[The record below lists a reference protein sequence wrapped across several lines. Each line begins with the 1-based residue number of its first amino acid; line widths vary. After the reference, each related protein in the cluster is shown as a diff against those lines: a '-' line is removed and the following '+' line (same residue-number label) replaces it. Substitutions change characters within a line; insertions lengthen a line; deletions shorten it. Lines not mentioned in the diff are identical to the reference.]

1 MNNLLAPSIL
11 SADFM
16 HLENEIRML
25 ASAGADLVHCD
36 VMDGHFV
43 PNLTF
48 GPPVIKQIKSISP
61 LPLDVHLMIT
71 NPEAVLDQYIEAGTD
86 WLSFQYEAAI
96 HHQRALTHIRKK
108 GLKAGIVL
116 NPGTA
121 VENIRDL
128 LPDCDY
134 VLLMSVN
141 PGFGGQSYIPQ
152 VDKKIRQLAAWRKE
166 MGLQALQIEVDGGVG
181 LENINR
187 LKELGVNIFVAGSAI
202 FNTQD
207 PVKTIQEMKKGIQ

>member
-16 HLENEIRML
+16 NLEKEIRIL
-25 ASAGADLVHCD
+25 GSAGADLVHCD

-48 GPPVIKQIKSISP
+48 GPPVIKQIKAVSS

-71 NPEAVLDQYIEAGTD
+71 NPEAVLDQYIEAGAD

-96 HHQRALTHIRKK
+96 HHQRALSHIKKK
-108 GLKAGIVL
+108 GVNAGIVL

-166 MGLQALQIEVDGGVG
+166 MGLNELLIEVDGGVG
-181 LENINR
+181 KENIR
-187 LKELGVNIFVAGSAI
+187 KLKDMGVNMFVAGSAI
-202 FNTQD
+202 FQSSD
-207 PVKTIQEMKKGIQ
+207 PIDTIRTMKKEIE

>member
-1 MNNLLAPSIL
+1 MKNLLAPSIL

-16 HLENEIRML
+16 NLEKEVRML
-25 ASAGADLVHCD
+25 GSAGADLVHCD

-48 GPPVIKQIKSISP
+48 GPPVIKQIKAISP

-71 NPEAVLDQYIEAGTD
+71 NPEAVLDQYIEAGAD

-108 GLKAGIVL
+108 GVKAGIVL

-141 PGFGGQSYIPQ
+141 PGFGGQRYIPQ
-152 VDKKIRQLAAWRKE
+152 VDKKISALTVWRRE
-166 MGLQALQIEVDGGVG
+166 MGLQELLIEVDGGVG
-181 LENINR
+181 LENIAR

-202 FNTQD
+202 FHTPD
-207 PVKTIQEMKKGIQ
+207 PVKTMKEMKKGIQ